1 MFGLR
6 ESSPT
11 VIKRGMALEPQ
22 RLGLQKYAFGDAIF
36 EQHPKTTLSGAL
48 LWHHLEDR

>member
-11 VIKRGMALEPQ
+11 VIKRGMTLEPQ
-22 RLGLQKYAFGDAIF
+22 RLGLQKYAFGVF
-36 EQHPKTTLSGAL
+36 FSLQRPKTTLLNAL
-48 LWHHLEDR
+48 LDGAT

>member
-11 VIKRGMALEPQ
+11 VIKRGMTLEPQ
-22 RLGLQKYAFGDAIF
+22 RLGLQKYAFGVFFFPAA
-36 EQHPKTTLSGAL
+36 S
-48 LWHHLEDR
+48 EDDFIKCAA